1 MNTARK
7 LILLFSLLAVAMTAA
22 NSLYF
27 YNASIADL
35 DRSTQQS
42 LDVISSEM
50 LSEVEQ
56 YVSLMGLRLCPAHQ
70 RRGLHEFLL

>member
-1 MNTARK
+1 MCYNAGWDNIIIRAGTDDALRGQILMNTARK

-35 DRSTQQS
+35 DRSTQ
-42 LDVISSEM
+42 
-50 LSEVEQ
+50 
-56 YVSLMGLRLCPAHQ
+56 
-70 RRGLHEFLL
+70 